1 MKLLKNIDVLDEFIT
16 RDIKFKKSNQ
26 KELVYLIKFHL
37 KNGFLLKHNGNVH
50 LQEACR
56 VKKNNIVDF
65 LIKSGADVN
74 FLNSGGE
81 STINSALLQFGF
93 HVRSK
98 PAHACV
104 LVDKLIGQGAMLSMQ
119 NKQGRTVLHQWAF
132 DSRICY
138 SHGHYSRM
146 ILERLLQKNVGVD
159 LVDSEGN
166 NALMHAALHNVQR
179 FIILFETTSKPPPL
193 NRNFILDQQNFAGE
207 TCAHIL
213 AMRSRADSYNAFDD
227 VPGAD
232 ALKMLISKGVSL
244 HVQNNAGETVID
256 CILNSPDNRDY
267 KRKVL
272 YKHTH
277 ECMIA
282 VLMGTHSR
290 LGAKSPVRLLD
301 DIALDLILSE
311 IRNQLKSIILALRY
325 TDDEN

>member
-16 RDIKFKKSNQ
+16 RDINCKKSNQ
-26 KELVYLIKFHL
+26 KKLVDLIKFHI
-37 KNGFLLKHNGNVH
+37 KNGYLLKHNGNLH
-50 LQEACR
+50 LQEACG

-65 LIKSGADVN
+65 LIKYGADVN
-74 FLNSGGE
+74 FRNSGGE
-81 STINSALLQFGF
+81 SAINFALLQFGF
-93 HVRSK
+93 HVRSQ
-98 PAHACV
+98 PAHAYV
-104 LVDKLIGQGAMLSMQ
+104 LVDKLIAQGAMLSMQ
-119 NKQGRTVLHQWAF
+119 NNLGRTVLHQWAF
-132 DSRICY
+132 DNRIYYAHANY
-138 SHGHYSRM
+138 STM

-159 LVDSEGN
+159 LVDNEGN
-166 NALMHAALHNVQR
+166 NALMHAALHHIKR
-179 FIILFETTSKPPPL
+179 FIILFETTSKPSPL

-227 VPGAD
+227 VPGAA

-256 CILNSPDNRDY
+256 CILNSPDNNDY

-301 DIALDLILSE
+301 DIALDLILRE
-311 IRNQLKSIILALRY
+311 IRNQLKSIVLALR
-325 TDDEN
+325 